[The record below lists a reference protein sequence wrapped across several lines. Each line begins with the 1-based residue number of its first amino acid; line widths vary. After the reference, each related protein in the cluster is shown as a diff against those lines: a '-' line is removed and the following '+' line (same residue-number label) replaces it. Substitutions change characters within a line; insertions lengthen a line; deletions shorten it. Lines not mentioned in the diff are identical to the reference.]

1 MKQHTFKFELGERV
15 KDCITGMTG
24 VIMARSNFITGCDQ
38 YGICDTKLTKDGKR
52 PDWEYFDENRLV
64 KSGKGIKLPTQ
75 EEGKKVVRGFDGVHS
90 SKQ

>member
-64 KSGKGIKLPTQ
+64 KTGKGITLPTQ
-75 EEGKKVVRGFDGVHS
+75 TEGTKPVRGFDGVHS